1 MTRFASSALSSAVIA
16 AALFVSM
23 PTFAQTAAAGAGD
36 STTSTGSA
44 GCAALTQAAATAVN
58 ERVQANDAYETQPDS
73 VNGLSCLSNFFS
85 GTGLN
90 LITNGLDPAA
100 LLEAV
105 EGQIGG
111 QICQAAQA
119 AWGNAMGSTQCGLS
133 LSGVNLGLGFG
144 SSSGLMCPSLN
155 FGGGGPTLANI
166 NAGTSSGATDL
177 YINGSPQLPSGY
189 SLDNLMDGVF

>member
-1 MTRFASSALSSAVIA
+1 MIRLRFRVLLSVTAALVSIQGHAQTTSSATS
-16 AALFVSM
+16 
-23 PTFAQTAAAGAGD
+23 GA
-36 STTSTGSA
+36 TTSTGSV

-58 ERVQANDAYETQPDS
+58 ERVQANDAYEKQPDS
-73 VNGLSCLSNFFS
+73 VNGLSCLSNFFN

-100 LLEAV
+100 LLQAV

-111 QICQAAQA
+111 QVCQAAQA

-144 SSSGLMCPSLN
+144 SSSGLMCPSLS
-155 FGGGGPTLANI
+155 FGGGGPPIATAI
-166 NAGTSSGATDL
+166 AGTSSGTTDL
-177 YINGSPQLPSGY
+177 YINGSPQLPTGY
-189 SLDNLMDGVF
+189 SLSNLVDGVF

>member
-1 MTRFASSALSSAVIA
+1 MIRLRFRVLLSMA
-16 AALFVSM
+16 AALVSIQGH
-23 PTFAQTAAAGAGD
+23 AQTTSSAASGA
-36 STTSTGSA
+36 TTSTGSV

-58 ERVQANDAYETQPDS
+58 ERVQANDAYEKQPDS
-73 VNGLSCLSNFFS
+73 VNGLSCLSNFFN

-100 LLEAV
+100 LLQAV

-111 QICQAAQA
+111 QVCQAAQA

-144 SSSGLMCPSLN
+144 SSSGLMCPSLS
-155 FGGGGPTLANI
+155 FGGGGPPIATAI
-166 NAGTSSGATDL
+166 AGTSSGTTDL
-177 YINGSPQLPSGY
+177 YINGSPQLPTGY
-189 SLDNLMDGVF
+189 SLSNLVDGVF

>member
-1 MTRFASSALSSAVIA
+1 MIGLRFRVLLSVA
-16 AALFVSM
+16 AALVSIQGH
-23 PTFAQTAAAGAGD
+23 AQTMSSAASGA
-36 STTSTGSA
+36 TTSTGSV

-58 ERVQANDAYETQPDS
+58 ERVQANDAYEKQPDS
-73 VNGLSCLSNFFS
+73 VNGLSCLSNFFN

-100 LLEAV
+100 LLQAV

-111 QICQAAQA
+111 QVCQAAQA

-144 SSSGLMCPSLN
+144 SSSGLMCPSLS
-155 FGGGGPTLANI
+155 FGGGGPPIATAI
-166 NAGTSSGATDL
+166 AGTSSGTTDL
-177 YINGSPQLPSGY
+177 YINGSPQLPTGY
-189 SLDNLMDGVF
+189 SLSNLVDGVF

>member
-1 MTRFASSALSSAVIA
+1 MIRSVSCSLYSVVLTA
-16 AALFVSM
+16 AMLVSV
-23 PTFAQTAAAGAGD
+23 PAGAQTATTGTTD

-58 ERVQANDAYETQPDS
+58 ERVQANNAYEKQPDS
-73 VNGLSCLSNFFS
+73 VNGLSCLSSFFS

-111 QICQAAQA
+111 QICQAAQS
-119 AWGNAMGSTQCGLS
+119 AWSNAMGSTQCGLS

-144 SSSGLMCPSLN
+144 SSSGLMCPSLS
-155 FGGGGPTLANI
+155 FGGGGPTLANV

-189 SLDNLMDGVF
+189 SLNNVVDGVF

>member
-1 MTRFASSALSSAVIA
+1 MIGLRFRVLLSVA
-16 AALFVSM
+16 AALVSIQGH
-23 PTFAQTAAAGAGD
+23 AQTMSSAASGA
-36 STTSTGSA
+36 TTSTGSI

-58 ERVQANDAYETQPDS
+58 ERVQANDAYEKQPDS
-73 VNGLSCLSNFFS
+73 VNGLSCLSNFFN

-100 LLEAV
+100 LLQAV

-111 QICQAAQA
+111 QVCQAAQA

-144 SSSGLMCPSLN
+144 SSSGLMCPSLS
-155 FGGGGPTLANI
+155 FGGGGPPIATAF
-166 NAGTSSGATDL
+166 AGTSSGTTDL
-177 YINGSPQLPSGY
+177 YINGSPQLPTGY
-189 SLDNLMDGVF
+189 SLSNLVDGAF

>member
-1 MTRFASSALSSAVIA
+1 MIRVVPYMLSSVVAVA
-16 AALFVSM
+16 AIITSM
-23 PTFAQTAAAGAGD
+23 PAGAQTTASGTAD
-36 STTSTGSA
+36 SATSTGSA
-44 GCAALTQAAATAVN
+44 GCAALTQAAASAVN
-58 ERVQANDAYETQPDS
+58 ERVQANDTYEKQPDS

-144 SSSGLMCPSLN
+144 SSNGLMCPSLS
-155 FGGGGPTLANI
+155 FGGGGPPLASV
-166 NAGTSSGATDL
+166 NAGTSSGSTDL
-177 YINGSPQLPSGY
+177 YINGTPQLPSGY
-189 SLDNLMDGVF
+189 SVSNLVEGVF

>member
-1 MTRFASSALSSAVIA
+1 MIRLRFRVLLSVA
-16 AALFVSM
+16 AALVSIQGH
-23 PTFAQTAAAGAGD
+23 AQTTSSGASGA
-36 STTSTGSA
+36 TTSTGSV

-58 ERVQANDAYETQPDS
+58 ERVQANDAYEKQPDS
-73 VNGLSCLSNFFS
+73 VNGLSCLSNFFN

-100 LLEAV
+100 LLQAV

-111 QICQAAQA
+111 QVCQAAQA

-144 SSSGLMCPSLN
+144 SSSGLMCPSLS
-155 FGGGGPTLANI
+155 FGGGGPPIATAI
-166 NAGTSSGATDL
+166 AGTSSGTTDL
-177 YINGSPQLPSGY
+177 YINRSPQLPTGY
-189 SLDNLMDGVF
+189 SLSNLVDGVF

>member
-1 MTRFASSALSSAVIA
+1 MIRLRFRVLLSVT
-16 AALFVSM
+16 AALVSIQGH
-23 PTFAQTAAAGAGD
+23 AQTTSSGVSGA
-36 STTSTGSA
+36 TTSTGSV

-58 ERVQANDAYETQPDS
+58 ERVQANDAYEKQPDS
-73 VNGLSCLSNFFS
+73 VNGLSCLSNFFN

-100 LLEAV
+100 LLQAV

-111 QICQAAQA
+111 QVCQAAQA

-144 SSSGLMCPSLN
+144 SSSGLMCPSLS
-155 FGGGGPTLANI
+155 FGGGGPPIATAI
-166 NAGTSSGATDL
+166 AGTSSGTTDL
-177 YINGSPQLPSGY
+177 YINGSPQLPTGY
-189 SLDNLMDGVF
+189 SLSNLADGVF

>member
-1 MTRFASSALSSAVIA
+1 MIRLRFRVLLSVA
-16 AALFVSM
+16 AALVSIQGH
-23 PTFAQTAAAGAGD
+23 AQTMSSAASGA
-36 STTSTGSA
+36 TTSTGSV

-58 ERVQANDAYETQPDS
+58 ERVQANDAYEKQPDS
-73 VNGLSCLSNFFS
+73 VNGLSCLSNFFN

-100 LLEAV
+100 LLQAV

-111 QICQAAQA
+111 QVCQAAQA

-144 SSSGLMCPSLN
+144 SSSGLMCPSLS
-155 FGGGGPTLANI
+155 FGGGGPPIATAI
-166 NAGTSSGATDL
+166 AGTSSGTTDL
-177 YINGSPQLPSGY
+177 YINGSPQLPTGY
-189 SLDNLMDGVF
+189 SLSNLVDGAF